1 MPDSA
6 VAARARPASIAFVRS
21 IPIWAWLTAL
31 VVDSALIRF
40 GFARRMVAPWIMVDE
55 LVYSELAKSF
65 AASGHFMVRDVSSGS
80 YGFVYPVLISPAY
93 RLSGDVTTVYTAI
106 KAINALLISLTAV
119 PVYLMARRVVAP
131 GLSLVAAALAL
142 AIPSTLYAGT
152 VMTENAFYP
161 LFMCAALAL
170 VLVLER
176 PTLWRQVGLLSVCA
190 LAFATRAQAVAL
202 APALLT
208 APLLLVWWDGSGR
221 RGLGA
226 YRVLWGVVGGGAVL
240 VVVAQLARGRSPA
253 GVLGA
258 YSVVGHQH
266 FVVGDVLRWL
276 LYHVAELDLYL
287 GVLPFAAL
295 LLLGSRARSL
305 PRPAQAFV
313 AAAVAVAAWL
323 VVEVAAF
330 ASIPTVER
338 VEERNMFYVA
348 PLFFV
353 ALLLWI
359 DLGLPRPRR
368 VAVPIAVAAAGLL
381 ALLPYTTLIGVQVQS
396 DTLELLPWWWLQD
409 HWITLGQVWVAAT
422 ALGIGLAA
430 LFLFVPRRFA
440 LLLPATVLAYYLV
453 TLAPIE
459 NGRHGVRMA
468 SLGALFEGVTTGNRN
483 WVDDRVGPGARVAF
497 LWTGRAKAFSLWEN
511 EFFNRSVGR
520 VYDLASP
527 LGGGLPATEVHV
539 DRRDGALRTKGGE
552 PVSAQYALTDTMT
565 ALDGTQV
572 AVDEKKGVVLL
583 RVPGK
588 LRMAHLTSGLYVG
601 DTWSGPRATYTR
613 LRCPGGR
620 VFVDLQSDPHLF
632 HRPQT
637 VVARSAGRAVRVLV
651 DPRAKPATL
660 EVPLSRGPGGV
671 CRVRFAVMPTAV
683 PARIQHGS
691 KDTRVLG
698 VHFLAFRYEPPRA

>member
-1 MPDSA
+1 LPDSA
-6 VAARARPASIAFVRS
+6 AAARLRPASFAFVRS
-21 IPIWAWLTAL
+21 IPMWAWLTAL
-31 VVDSALIRF
+31 VVDSTLIRF
-40 GFARRMVAPWIMVDE
+40 GFSRRMVAPWIMVDE

-65 AASGHFMVRDVSSGS
+65 AATGHFMVRDVPSGS

-93 RLSGDVTTVYTAI
+93 RLFGDVTTVYTAI
-106 KAINALLISLTAV
+106 KAINSLLISLTAV
-119 PVYLMARRVVAP
+119 PVYLLARRVLAP
-131 GLSLVAAALAL
+131 GLSLVAAGLAL
-142 AIPSTLYAGT
+142 AIPSTVYAGT

-161 LFMCAALAL
+161 VFMCAALAL

-176 PTLWRQVGLLSVCA
+176 PTLWRQLALLAVCA

-202 APALLT
+202 VPALLT
-208 APLLLVWWDGSGR
+208 APLLLAWWDGSGR

-226 YRVLWGVVGGGAVL
+226 YRVLWGVVGGGAFL
-240 VVVAQLARGRSPA
+240 VVVAELARGRSPA

-266 FVVGDVLRWL
+266 YAVGEVLRWL

-287 GVLPFAAL
+287 GVVPFAAL
-295 LLLGSRARSL
+295 LLLAVRAREL

-313 AAAVAVAAWL
+313 AAAVAVSAWL
-323 VVEVAAF
+323 ILEVAAF

-338 VEERNMFYVA
+338 VEERNLFYVA

-353 ALLLWI
+353 ALLVWMPR
-359 DLGLPRPRR
+359 GLPRPRR
-368 VAVPIAVAAAGLL
+368 VAVPIAVAAASLL
-381 ALLPYTTLIGVQVQS
+381 ALLPFTTLIGVQVQS

-409 HWITLGQVWVAAT
+409 HWITLGQVWIAAL
-422 ALGIGLAA
+422 ALGIALAA

-440 LLLPATVLAYYLV
+440 LVLPAAVLAYYVV

-483 WVDDRVGPGARVAF
+483 WVDDRVGPHARVAF
-497 LWTGRAKAFSLWEN
+497 VWTGRAKAFSLWEN
-511 EFFNRSVGR
+511 EFFNRSVGP

-539 DRRDGALRTKGGE
+539 DRRDGALRTKDGGR
-552 PVSAQYALTDTMT
+552 VRASFALTDTVT
-565 ALDGTQV
+565 ALAGTQI
-572 AVDEKKGVVLL
+572 AADEKKGVVLL
-583 RVPGK
+583 RVPGE
-588 LRMAHLTSGLYVG
+588 LRMAQLTSGLYVG
-601 DTWSGPRATYTR
+601 DTWSGPRARYTR
-613 LRCPGGR
+613 LRCAGGR

-632 HRPQT
+632 RRPQT
-637 VVARSAGRAVRVLV
+637 VVARSAGRVVRVLV

-660 EVPLSRGPGGV
+660 EVPLTRGPGDV
-671 CRVRFAVMPTAV
+671 CRVRFAVTPTAI
-683 PARIQHGS
+683 PARIQRGS

-698 VHFLAFRYEPPRA
+698 VHFLAFRYEP

>member
-1 MPDSA
+1 MRDSA
-6 VAARARPASIAFVRS
+6 AAARLRPASLAFVRS
-21 IPIWAWLTAL
+21 IPMWAWLTVL

-65 AASGHFMVRDVSSGS
+65 AATGHFMVRDVPSGS

-93 RLSGDVTTVYTAI
+93 RVFGDVTTAYTAI
-106 KAINALLISLTAV
+106 KAINSLLISLTAV
-119 PVYLMARRVVAP
+119 PVYLLARRVLAP
-131 GLSLVAAALAL
+131 GLSLAAAVLAL

-161 LFMCAALAL
+161 VFMCAVLALA
-170 VLVLER
+170 LVLER
-176 PTLWRQVGLLSVCA
+176 PTVWRQVALLAVCA

-202 APALLT
+202 VPALLT
-208 APLLLVWWDGSGR
+208 APLLLAWWDGSGR
-221 RGLGA
+221 RGLA
-226 YRVLWGVVGGGAVL
+226 RYRVLWAVVGGGALL
-240 VVVAQLARGRSPA
+240 VVVAEIARGRSPA
-253 GVLGA
+253 DVLGA

-266 FVVGDVLRWL
+266 YAVGDVLRWL
-276 LYHVAELDLYL
+276 LHHLAELDLYL
-287 GVLPFAAL
+287 GVVPFAAL
-295 LLLGSRARSL
+295 FVLVAQARGL

-313 AAAVAVAAWL
+313 AAAVAVSAWL
-323 VVEVAAF
+323 ILEVAAF

-338 VEERNMFYVA
+338 VEERNLFYVA

-353 ALLLWI
+353 ALLVWI
-359 DLGLPRPRR
+359 DRGMPRPRR
-368 VAVPIAVAAAGLL
+368 VAVPVAVAAAALL

-409 HWITLGQVWVAAT
+409 HWITLGQVWIAAL
-422 ALGIGLAA
+422 ALGIALAA
-430 LFLFVPRRFA
+430 LFLFVPRRFGVI
-440 LLLPATVLAYYLV
+440 LPVVVLAYYLV

-459 NGRHGVRMA
+459 KGRHGVRMA

-483 WVDDRVGPGARVAF
+483 WVDDRVGADTRVAF
-497 LWTGRAKAFSLWEN
+497 VWTGRAKAFSLWEN
-511 EFFNRSVGR
+511 EFFNRSVGP

-539 DRRDGALRTKGGE
+539 DRRDGAIRTKEGK
-552 PVSAQYALTDTMT
+552 PVRASFALTDTVT
-565 ALDGTQV
+565 ALDGTQL
-572 AVDEKKGVVLL
+572 AVDEKKGVALL
-583 RVPGK
+583 RVPGE
-588 LRMAHLTSGLYVG
+588 LRLAHLTSGLYPG

-613 LRCPGGR
+613 LRCAGGS

-632 HRPQT
+632 HAPQT
-637 VVARSAGRAVRVLV
+637 VVARSAGSVVRVLV
-651 DPRAKPATL
+651 DPRATPATL

-671 CRVRFAVMPTAV
+671 CRVRFTVTPTAV
-683 PARIQHGS
+683 PARIQHGG

-698 VHFLAFRYEPPRA
+698 VHFLAFRYQR